1 MKNLIHFFLGF
12 FLVLNGLT
20 LYSQTY
26 GNEWIDYNQKY
37 LEFPIVKSG
46 IQRINYSD
54 ISSGVASLGVNINT
68 ISKSGFQI
76 FGREK
81 EVSIEVFDNNNNGFI
96 DSNDYIQ
103 FYAESNDGWLD
114 YLVYDSLG
122 FSADDYYSLFNDTIR
137 YFLTWNNGFNN
148 KRILNETDVNFSNYN
163 SIDYCWKK
171 TYVKYTDNYAL
182 GPQQSGLSSPKYE
195 KGEGWVGP
203 SHGKGGN
210 YTETLSTLNYYNSGP
225 NAFGSASI
233 TAVNNSSSNSNGDN
247 HNTKLFVN
255 NSLVFDSSYYS
266 YELLKI
272 PFSINST
279 LLSNSI
285 DVKHSIGNIGQGTD
299 YQHVSSI
306 TFWYPHS
313 GNFATYDEFKFGL
326 SHNNIQAKSR
336 FTISQLSNNIT
347 TPNLYMLDDIV
358 RKIPLTA
365 NGNDWEIVTPPPS
378 SDTALY
384 YICDGNNYNIISNLN
399 PVNGNGV
406 FTDYQTLQLDSA
418 FLIITHPS
426 LFNSSKNYASYRAQQ
441 YDTLVVNIEDL
452 YNQFAAGI
460 YKNPIA
466 IKRFLAFTMN
476 KWPSW
481 PSHLFL
487 VGKSIRLN
495 DEFDAGSRK
504 DSLAYKN
511 NLVPSWG
518 YPCSDNHFSVGLV
531 PGKKGYCIPTGRRSL
546 STNST
551 LDSYLN
557 KVIELESNQGTNS
570 PYTIQN
576 KEWQKNIL
584 HFSGGSDSTEQ
595 AYMKN
600 WLTLFKDVIEDTLF
614 GGEVSSF
621 GKDPFSSIINPT
633 EFQEVQQ
640 HLEEGVSLI
649 TFFGHASSG
658 GGFSQNI
665 DDAQNWNNPEKYPI
679 VIGLGCS
686 SGDCHNLDTNSYSE
700 QIVLPTQSGAIGFI
714 STVKEGFI
722 PYINNYTLFL
732 YRIIAQ
738 NGYNKS
744 IGQQMVMAIDSIE
757 YDTQGN
763 IWNPIFESNYNGMS
777 LQGDPAVKLNMH
789 EAPEIVIDNQYVWT
803 EPSIVDLG
811 IDSFDL
817 NFVAFNLGKAFTD
830 SVFVEVK
837 RQYPDGSDTVYS
849 KMVKGILKKDT
860 IVFKIESNPQN
871 SVGRNVFDISID
883 LPINLIPEIADEQN
897 NNQAQYIINVSSNS
911 ILPIWPYDFSII
923 GNSVDTLRASTV
935 NPLEKLNDYFFEI
948 DTNDQF
954 NSPIL
959 MRQTISSIGGVVEAQ
974 PNNWI
979 NANTGNLSPLNFEDS
994 TVYYWRCC
1002 PDSSVLDW
1010 KARSFQYIE
1019 NKWGWGQAHFP
1030 QFQNNHY
1037 NNIDYN
1043 YLDRTFTFSP
1053 TLKSVSCKNYVQHVV
1068 LSPQWSGTLW
1078 QVNGQ
1083 TADYGGYIT
1092 PGIMIGV
1099 IDPNTLEY
1107 WKTPFIDYSVSP
1119 PDTLNP
1125 NHCFGQFNGDPG
1137 VCGNTSLMGRSREH
1151 GYFVFNSYNPA
1162 HLDAL
1167 ALFLDNEVPV
1177 GHYIIAYSYIPN
1189 NYGSWMLYDN
1199 PLYAVWPTT
1208 LFTAFQNL
1216 GSSGF
1221 INQSQPD
1228 DGFIFFC
1235 QKGNPS
1241 SVQEVHSLPIS
1252 TGMNP
1257 SQLIE
1262 LTTTVTSSLESG
1274 TINTNKIGPSLDWES
1289 LFWEQQPSEINSADS
1304 NRIKIY
1310 GLSNLNTSS
1319 KTLLIDTIMPIEDS
1333 IINLNG
1339 IIPSSYAFLNLEMET
1354 FDDSTL
1360 TPAQLKRWQIL
1371 YSPLPELALNPK
1383 KSFLMNFDTSVLQQ
1397 GDSGIFSVA
1406 IENVTPFDM
1415 DSLLIHYELIN
1426 NNSTILMGYP
1436 KQDSL
1441 KARALISD
1449 TIKFNTL
1456 NIENDAEFWVT
1467 ANPYITTS
1475 IQDQPEQYFFNNIL
1489 QKNFSVSKDE
1499 TNPILDVTFDGV
1511 HILNEDIVS
1520 PKPEIII
1527 SLDDEN
1533 PFLLLNED
1541 LDTSN
1546 FQLFILKPSE
1556 ITWER
1561 IYFTNNQG
1569 DEILNYELADDKNKF
1584 TIEYRPNFN
1593 DDGIYSFK
1601 VQGRDKSGNLS
1612 GDEAYEISFEVIN
1625 ASSISN
1631 FYNYPNPFSTKTHFV
1646 FTLTGSI
1653 IPDEIT
1659 IQILNLSGKIVKQIS
1674 SSEIGN
1680 IKIGNNL
1687 TDYFW
1692 DGKDDFG
1699 DQLANGIY
1707 LYKII
1712 AKINGENI
1720 EHYDTSGD
1728 HSFKKGFGKMYL
1740 IR

>member
-1 MKNLIHFFLGF
+1 M
-12 FLVLNGLT
+12 VLNGLP
-20 LYSQTY
+20 LFSQSY
-26 GNEWIDYNQKY
+26 GNEWINYNQNY
-37 LEFPIVKSG
+37 FEFPITESG
-46 IQRINYSD
+46 IHRINYSEINNAVSD
-54 ISSGVASLGVNINT
+54 LGVNINS
-68 ISKSGFQI
+68 ISNSGYQI

-81 EVSIEVFDNNNNGFI
+81 EVSIEIIDNNSNGLI

-103 FYAESNDGWLD
+103 FYAEANDGWLD
-114 YLVYDSLG
+114 HLVYDSID
-122 FSADDYYSLFNDTIR
+122 FIADDYYSLFNDTIR
-137 YFLTWNNGFNN
+137 YFLTWNSGFNN
-148 KRILNETDVNFSNYN
+148 KRILYESDVNFTSYS

-171 TYVKYTDNYAL
+171 TFVKYTDNYSL

-210 YTETLSTLNYYNSGP
+210 YTETLSTNNYYSTGP
-225 NAFGSASI
+225 NAFGNASI
-233 TAVNNSSSNSNGDN
+233 VAVNNSSSNSNGNN
-247 HNTKLFVN
+247 HNTKLYVDN
-255 NSLVFDSSYYS
+255 NLVFDSSYYS

-272 PFSINST
+272 PFILNAQSLNNSV
-279 LLSNSI
+279 N
-285 DVKHSIGNIGQGTD
+285 VKHNIANIGQGTD

-306 TFWYPHS
+306 SVWYPHT
-313 GNFATYDEFKFGL
+313 GNLSNYSEIKFGL
-326 SHNNIQAKSR
+326 SHNNSQSKSR
-336 FTISQLSNNIT
+336 FTISQLSNNVT
-347 TPNLYMLDDIV
+347 SPSLYMMDDIV
-358 RKIPLTA
+358 RKIPLTQ
-365 NGNDWEIVTPPPS
+365 NGSSWEIVTPPPS

-384 YICDGNNYNIISNLN
+384 YLCDANNYHVVTNIK
-399 PVNGNGV
+399 PVNTNGN
-406 FTDYQTLQLDSA
+406 FINYQSLQLDSA
-418 FLIITHPS
+418 FLIVTHPS
-426 LFNSSKNYASYRAQQ
+426 LFASSKNYASYRAQQ
-441 YDTLVVNIEDL
+441 FDTLVVSIEDL
-452 YNQFAAGI
+452 YNQFAGGI
-460 YKNPIA
+460 YKNPLA
-466 IKRFLAFTMN
+466 VKRFLAFTMD

-531 PGKKGYCIPTGRRSL
+531 QGKKGYCIPTGRRSL
-546 STNST
+546 SSNIS

-557 KVIELESNQGTNS
+557 KVIELESNQGPNS
-570 PYTIQN
+570 NYTIID

-595 AYMKN
+595 AYMKT
-600 WLTLFKDVIEDTLF
+600 WLNLYKDVIEDTLF
-614 GGEVSSF
+614 GGKVSSF
-621 GKDPFSSIINPT
+621 GKDPFSSVINPS

-640 HLEEGVSLI
+640 FLEEGVSLI

-700 QIVLPTQSGAIGFI
+700 QIVRPSQSGAIGFI

-722 PYINNYTLFL
+722 PFINNYTLSL
-732 YRIIAQ
+732 YEVIA
-738 NGYNKS
+738 NDGYNKT
-744 IGQQMVMAIDSIE
+744 IGQQMVMTIDSIE
-757 YDTQGN
+757 QDTQGN
-763 IWNPIFESNYNGMS
+763 LWNPIFESNYNGMS

-789 EAPEIVIDNQYVWT
+789 EAPEIILDNQYVWT

-817 NFVAFNLGKAFTD
+817 KFVAFNLGEAFKD
-830 SVFVEVK
+830 SVFVEIK
-837 RQYPDGSDTVYS
+837 RQFPNGSDTVYS
-849 KMVKGILKKDT
+849 KMVKGILRKDT
-860 IVFKIESNPQN
+860 IVFKMESNPQN

-883 LPINLIPEIADEQN
+883 LPINLIPELIDDQN
-897 NNQAQYIINVSSNS
+897 NNETQYIINISSNS
-911 ILPIWPYDFSII
+911 ISPIWPYDFSII
-923 GNSVDTLRASTV
+923 GNYTDTLRASTI

-954 NSPIL
+954 NSPFL
-959 MRQTISSIGGVVEAQ
+959 KRQTISSIGGVIEAL
-974 PNNWI
+974 PSSWI
-979 NANTGNLSPLNFEDS
+979 NVNSGSLSPLVFNDS
-994 TVYYWRCC
+994 SVYYWRCC

-1010 KARSFQYIE
+1010 KSHSFQYIN

-1030 QFQNNHY
+1030 QFQKNQY

-1043 YLDRTFTFSP
+1043 YLDRTFSFSP
-1053 TLKSVSCKNYVQHVV
+1053 TLKSISCKNFVQHVV
-1068 LSPQWSGTLW
+1068 LSPQWSGSLW
-1078 QVNGQ
+1078 EVNGQ

-1107 WKTPFIDYSVSP
+1107 WKTPFIDYSSSP

-1137 VCGNTSLMGRSREH
+1137 VCGNTTLMGRSREH
-1151 GYFVFNSYNPA
+1151 GYFVFNSYNPT

-1167 ALFLDNEVPV
+1167 ALFLDNEIPV
-1177 GHYIIAYSYIPN
+1177 GHYILAYSYIPN
-1189 NYGSWMLYDN
+1189 NYGSWLIYDN
-1199 PLYAVWPTT
+1199 PLYAAWPTS
-1208 LFTAFQNL
+1208 LFSAFQNL
-1216 GSSGF
+1216 GSTGF
-1221 INQSQPD
+1221 INQSQQD

-1235 QKGNPS
+1235 QKGDPN
-1241 SVQEVHSLPIS
+1241 SVQEIHSLPIS

-1262 LTTTVTSSLESG
+1262 LTTSVTSSLESG
-1274 TINTNKIGPSLDWES
+1274 TVNTNRIGPSNDWTS
-1289 LFWEQQPSEINSADS
+1289 LFWKQNPSEINSTDS

-1310 GLSNLNTSS
+1310 GLSSSNTSS
-1319 KTLLIDTIMPIEDS
+1319 KTLLIDTIMPLEDS
-1333 IINLNG
+1333 VINLSN
-1339 IIPSSYAFLNLEMET
+1339 IIPSSYKYLNLEMET

-1371 YSPLPELALNPK
+1371 YNPLPELALNPK
-1383 KSFLMNFDTSVLQQ
+1383 KSFLMNFDTSSLQQ
-1397 GDSGIFSVA
+1397 GDSGIFSIAV
-1406 IENVTPFDM
+1406 ENVTPFNM
-1415 DSLLIHYELIN
+1415 DSLLINYEIIN
-1426 NNSTILMGYP
+1426 NNSTSLVDYP
-1436 KQDSL
+1436 RLDSL
-1441 KARALISD
+1441 RARQVIID
-1449 TIKFNTL
+1449 TLKFNTT
-1456 NIENDAEFWVT
+1456 NIENNAEFWVT
-1467 ANPYITTS
+1467 ANPYTS
-1475 IQDQPEQYFFNNIL
+1475 TNVQDQPEQYFFNNIL
-1489 QKNFSVSKDE
+1489 QKNLTVLSDQ

-1511 HILNEDIVS
+1511 HILNEDIIS

-1533 PFLLLNED
+1533 PFLILNED

-1546 FQLFILKPSE
+1546 FQLFILKPTK
-1556 ITWER
+1556 IAWER
-1561 IYFTNNQG
+1561 IYFTNGQG
-1569 DEILNYELADDKNKF
+1569 DQILHYELAGDENKF
-1584 TIEYRPNFN
+1584 TIEYRPNFS
-1593 DDGIYSFK
+1593 DDGMYSLK

-1612 GDEAYEISFEVIN
+1612 GDEAFEISFEVIN
-1625 ASSISN
+1625 ASSITN
-1631 FYNYPNPFSTKTHFV
+1631 FYNYPNPFSSKTSFV

-1653 IPDEIT
+1653 IPDEIS
-1659 IQILNLSGKIVKQIS
+1659 IQILNLSGKVVKQIS
-1674 SSEIGN
+1674 KNDFGN

-1687 TDYFW
+1687 SDYFW
-1692 DGKDDFG
+1692 DGKDDYG

-1707 LYKII
+1707 LYKVN
-1712 AKINGENI
+1712 AKINGIDI
-1720 EHYDTSGD
+1720 EHRNSSGD